1 MDGSIPFAA
10 GFALAFAFTI
20 GVALALALQTA
31 WAAIGISLGAF
42 RHADPPKSARHIGF
56 RLGLRAA
63 LGACFPLFAAAWIAT
78 RGNRSVTSGE
88 GLLIGVAIWAG
99 CLAVIFLSEPAG
111 RASWFGAIVRVFR
124 RSLAFYSVPPLPSAA
139 PDPAVQNRI
148 ETEVREAHWSRLSG
162 ESLRDS
168 LGGFLERLGSKGADR
183 FEIDREA
190 DAFFDDETLRE
201 LARRDDLLR
210 LDHGR
215 FREMAASRNDLTA
228 EEVAQ
233 WTEALYARWSRLRES
248 APPRPNEPP
257 VTEVLPKETPAPAG
271 TAAPSQGAAALPPSG
286 SAGKPFEGAGE
297 KAEAATAVAQ
307 GAEYRERLQGFKDFL
322 RKSDRSALN
331 PDRLEREL
339 AQLVLRSEN
348 GREIVDKEARSLR
361 REDVARELKQRRDI
375 SPREADSIADLI
387 DSARTRMLSRSEI
400 REHRRQ
406 ESTDQALSRLRDR
419 LYALSRPERDYAA
432 FRRAVERLIE
442 DRLAASPAREQEL
455 REFDKTS
462 LQSLFF
468 SKEGISRSDA
478 EKMAEAADAAFRAAE
493 ESAGRLR
500 AEIARRRDEARLTV
514 EAQEAS
520 VRSLAASSARWL
532 LAISSLSAAAAA
544 FGGWLGARR

>member
-1 MDGSIPFAA
+1 MDGSFPFAA
-10 GFALAFAFTI
+10 TL
-20 GVALALALQTA
+20 GVALALGLQTA
-31 WAAIGISLGAF
+31 WAGIGVAIGAF
-42 RHADPPKSARHIGF
+42 RHADPPKSARRIGL
-56 RLGLRAA
+56 RLGLRATV
-63 LGACFPLFAAAWIAT
+63 GACIPLFVAAWIAAL
-78 RGNRSVTSGE
+78 GNRAVTPGT
-88 GLLIGVAIWAG
+88 GLRIGAAVWAG
-99 CLAVIFLSEPAG
+99 FLAVIFLSETAG

-124 RSLAFYSVPPLPSAA
+124 RSLTYYSVPPLPAPAPDSAA
-139 PDPAVQNRI
+139 QGRI
-148 ETEVREAHWSRLSG
+148 ETEAREAHWSRRTGDTLK
-162 ESLRDS
+162 ESLKE
-168 LGGFLERLGSKGADR
+168 FLERLGSKGADR

-190 DAFFDDETLRE
+190 DAFFDDEALRE
-201 LARRDDLLR
+201 VARRDDLLR

-233 WTEALYARWSRLRES
+233 WTEALYARWSRLREAGS
-248 APPRPNEPP
+248 SRPNGPA
-257 VTEVLPKETPAPAG
+257 VTEGLPKEAAAPGGA
-271 TAAPSQGAAALPPSG
+271 AAPSQAVAALPPQG
-286 SAGKPFEGAGE
+286 AAGKSFEGAGE

-307 GAEYRERLQGFKDFL
+307 GAGYRERLQGFKEFL

-406 ESTDQALSRLRDR
+406 EATDQALSRLRDR

-432 FRRAVERLIE
+432 FRRAIEKLLE
-442 DRLAASPAREQEL
+442 DRLAAAPALDQEL
-455 REFDKTS
+455 KEFDKTS

-468 SKEGISRSDA
+468 SKQGISRSDA

-500 AEIARRRDEARLTV
+500 AEIARRRDEARLSV

-520 VRSLAASSARWL
+520 ARSLAASSARWL
-532 LAISSLSAAAAA
+532 LAVSALSAAAAA
-544 FGGWLGARR
+544 CGGWLGARR